1 MLNLQT
7 GGLPVFKMLLL
18 SIWFEI
24 WLLYQPTIIL
34 NKTTK
39 KRKTKQ
45 CIILPVA
52 LLKRE
57 KKSKKLKKIKDKKGL
72 TTTTM
77 KPTMISY
84 FFSRAETR

>member
-7 GGLPVFKMLLL
+7 GGFPVFKTLLL

-24 WLLYQPTIIL
+24 WLLYQPIIIL

-39 KRKTKQ
+39 KRKTKKY
-45 CIILPVA
+45 IIPVV

-57 KKSKKLKKIKDKKGL
+57 KKRLKQKKIKDKKGL
-72 TTTTM
+72 PTTT
-77 KPTMISY
+77 KRTMISY
-84 FFSRAETR
+84 FFSQAQTR